1 MKEGGRE
8 GRKEEGKKEAC
19 FASDYV
25 EIIKKNKGLEKV
37 KQKVNITCPRRID
50 YR

>member
-8 GRKEEGKKEAC
+8 GRKEEGKKEPC

-25 EIIKKNKGLEKV
+25 EIKKKKALRK
-37 KQKVNITCPRRID
+37 
-50 YR
+50 